1 MGAWQQLLLLVL
13 VLVFAPICCHAQH
26 IASACR
32 GSGSGDACC
41 VRVSRTPYCD
51 NNYYYTRGGSCR
63 CVGCTAYETICQI
76 CRSFCAPGTYESHP
90 CDGSS
95 GSSGGN
101 RVCTDCPAGKFQP
114 ARIPGSECIDC
125 PAGTYQETAGSTEC
139 IPCPSGHVQANGG
152 QRCSW
157 DPLLQE
163 AQPALFQE
171 AQSATQE
178 AEETMAAATAVVG
191 PPCVPGDPCSPLQ
204 EPGEDGVAL
213 VAPSVQ
219 AAITLDADVASI
231 GVEGSDSYTSFV
243 DAFEADMAS
252 VLGVDVEQVEVTSV
266 EAGSI
271 RCGFA
276 VRPSAVGMPVPPTAL
291 ASSFSE
297 PGVSL
302 GGIQTAAALAAED
315 IAQQAA
321 ACNSPDVLSTIV
333 NCTRFAVNNA
343 VRIANFTLELQEA
356 VSGAEDVEDVGAIA
370 QGLGAAFFG
379 LRSDFCNSTCAVPL
393 DPQWKMCNQ
402 GLYMLAQ
409 MQAALR
415 PSVTLLNALTCVEG
429 LPPASAAISGGGIAT
444 NVPGTEAIQG
454 DGMVSKLLRL
464 LMLSLV
470 LTLLIFAACF
480 ARWGPIPNRFSASKG
495 SEDEVDAE
503 ASDNPVFEKD
513 DSNDGEK

>member
-1 MGAWQQLLLLVL
+1 M
-13 VLVFAPICCHAQH
+13 
-26 IASACR
+26 
-32 GSGSGDACC
+32 
-41 VRVSRTPYCD
+41 
-51 NNYYYTRGGSCR
+51 
-63 CVGCTAYETICQI
+63 
-76 CRSFCAPGTYESHP
+76 
-90 CDGSS
+90 
-95 GSSGGN
+95 
-101 RVCTDCPAGKFQP
+101 
-114 ARIPGSECIDC
+114 DC
-125 PAGTYQETAGSTEC
+125 PAGTYQGTAGSTSC
-139 IPCPSGHVQANGG
+139 IPCPSGQVQANGG
-152 QRCSW
+152 QSCSW

-163 AQPALFQE
+163 AQLAVFQE

-178 AEETMAAATAVVG
+178 AEEAITAATAVVG

-231 GVEGSDSYTSFV
+231 GVEGSDTYTSFV

-252 VLGVDVEQVEVTSV
+252 VLSVDVEQVEVTSV

-276 VRPSAVGMPVPPTAL
+276 VRPSAGGMPVPPTAL

-315 IAQQAA
+315 IAQHAA

-333 NCTRFAVNNA
+333 NCTRFAANNA

-370 QGLGAAFFG
+370 RGLGAAFFE

-429 LPPASAAISGGGIAT
+429 LPPSSAAISGGGTAT
-444 NVPGTEAIQG
+444 KVSGTEAIQG
-454 DGMVSKLLRL
+454 DGLWSKLLRIL
-464 LMLSLV
+464 VLSLV

-513 DSNDGEK
+513 DGSDGEK

>member
-1 MGAWQQLLLLVL
+1 M
-13 VLVFAPICCHAQH
+13 
-26 IASACR
+26 
-32 GSGSGDACC
+32 
-41 VRVSRTPYCD
+41 
-51 NNYYYTRGGSCR
+51 
-63 CVGCTAYETICQI
+63 
-76 CRSFCAPGTYESHP
+76 
-90 CDGSS
+90 
-95 GSSGGN
+95 
-101 RVCTDCPAGKFQP
+101 CTDCPAGKFQ
-114 ARIPGSECIDC
+114 AATSTAAGGDCNSC
-125 PAGTYQETAGSTEC
+125 PAGQFQDDVGQTSC
-139 IPCPSGHVQANGG
+139 IPCPSGQVQANGG
-152 QRCSW
+152 QSCSW
-157 DPLLQE
+157 DPALSLDVLQE
-163 AQPALFQE
+163 AQN
-171 AQSATQE
+171 ATQE
-178 AEETMAAATAVVG
+178 AEEAMAAATAVVG

-231 GVEGSDSYTSFV
+231 GVEGSDTYTSFV

-252 VLGVDVEQVEVTSV
+252 VLSVDVEQVEVTSV

-276 VRPSAVGMPVPPTAL
+276 VRPSAGGMPVPPTAL

-302 GGIQTAAALAAED
+302 GGVQTAAALAVED

-343 VRIANFTLELQEA
+343 VRIANFTLELHEA

-370 QGLGAAFFG
+370 RGLGAAFFE

-429 LPPASAAISGGGIAT
+429 LPPAAAAISGGGIAT

-454 DGMVSKLLRL
+454 DGVWARLLRL
-464 LMLSLV
+464 LALSLV

-480 ARWGPIPNRFSASKG
+480 ARWGPIPNRFSVASKG

-503 ASDNPVFEKD
+503 ESGNPVFEKD
-513 DSNDGEK
+513 DGSDGEN